1 MSESSEENVR
11 RLRIIYHGHVQGVG
25 FRFTTAS
32 LARRYPVVGYVK
44 NLPNGTVELV
54 VEGGAGAVDEFLQA
68 IARTFRGYIRSW
80 DVSDLPPGE
89 RFERFEIRY

>member
-1 MSESSEENVR
+1 MSESPEHETR

-25 FRFTTAS
+25 FRYTTAS

-44 NLPNGTVELV
+44 NLANGTVELV
-54 VEGGAGAVDEFLQA
+54 VEGEAVAVEKLLQA
-68 IARTFRGYIRSW
+68 IARTFRGHIRSW
-80 DVSDLPPGE
+80 DVADLPPGE